1 MFKLKEACICLFL
14 HCWLF
19 HCLLGA
25 AGVAVLEERLGRLKG
40 EKVVLS
46 EELASSHKGQ
56 QSLERER
63 AELVEKLARVEK
75 ELCDIQTTL
84 SASNIGLWL

>member
-1 MFKLKEACICLFL
+1 MFKTQEGLYIYFYIAGYSIA
-14 HCWLF
+14 
-19 HCLLGA
+19 LLGA
-25 AGVAVLEERLGRLKG
+25 ARVAVLEERLGRLKG

-56 QSLERER
+56 QSLESER

-84 SASNIGLWL
+84 SASNIGL

>member
-1 MFKLKEACICLFL
+1 MFKTQEGLYIYFYIAGYSIA
-14 HCWLF
+14 
-19 HCLLGA
+19 LLGA

-56 QSLERER
+56 QSLESER

-84 SASNIGLWL
+84 RASNIGL